1 VNKVANAFKRLQDI
15 ILLISA
21 TMLLGLVAVI
31 ILQTFTRYIIFHS
44 LPWSEE
50 LSRFLFILV
59 IVLSFNIAISK
70 EVLVNINIIDNYLSP
85 RALKIMEIFRLL
97 VGLFFETAL
106 LISSFDL
113 IKLGAIQTSPAM
125 LLPMSWMY
133 FAVSLGFALGVIAV
147 LLKIGEKIAAF
158 KDFEYGGDAE

>member
-1 VNKVANAFKRLQDI
+1 MNKVANAFKRLQDI

-113 IKLGAIQTSPAM
+113 IKLGTIQTSPAM

-158 KDFEYGGDAE
+158 KDFECGGDAE